1 VRPFALVVTRRSD
14 ASANGLHL
22 ARVFTVTRVLV
33 ALAGREVV
41 AALIAGGFRIA
52 RRERGRVLL
61 VRDCDAVVVPE
72 NAILDADRLA
82 ALLKRAQVS
91 EEEMLSWISVAEG
104 ELGSRLPTPI
114 VRSGFHRRIRP
125 EVMRPLD
132 AVVRGAKAACARAD
146 AAHSD
151 ARDVLAV
158 SRKVLAEV
166 QTARPGDDS
175 RLRAVQVA
183 LDQWQAGLREV
194 EEEAERWRRRAQKK

>member
-1 VRPFALVVTRRSD
+1 LHE
-14 ASANGLHL
+14 SAQ
-22 ARVFTVTRVLV
+22 RVTRVLV

-72 NAILDADRLA
+72 NAMLDAARLA
-82 ALLKRAQVS
+82 ALLKRAQVN
-91 EEEMLSWISVAEG
+91 EEDMLTWLSAVEAAPA
-104 ELGSRLPTPI
+104 LPRGV
-114 VRSGFHRRIRP
+114 VRSGFHQRVRP
-125 EVMRPLD
+125 EEVRPLD

-151 ARDVLAV
+151 ARNVLAV
-158 SRKVLAEV
+158 SREVLAQV
-166 QTARPGDDS
+166 QMTRPGDDS
-175 RLRAVQVA
+175 KLRAVQVA

-194 EEEAERWRRRAQKK
+194 EEEAERGRLRERKK